1 VFVGS
6 SYSGLFRPEHADAM
20 RFCGFGGVGR
30 TSELTKAGV
39 LDVLPV
45 HIGSLPELIAARRL
59 PVDVVLVQLSSPDE
73 QGRHSLG
80 LVADY
85 LQPAIATARTVVAEI
100 NPHCP
105 FTYGD
110 TLVPAERLGL
120 VVHDDRPL
128 LSIELQPPSPV
139 EEAIAS
145 SVAALIPDG
154 ATIQFG
160 VGRTPDAVLRKLV
173 DKRDLGVH
181 SGLIS
186 DALVD
191 LIETGVVT
199 NRRKPIDPSVTVTG
213 ALLGTDRLYRWADRN
228 PDLAMRALS
237 YTHDPRILAA
247 FDHFYAIN
255 SALEVD
261 LTGQINAETVGG
273 RHLGTIGGQGAFA
286 RAALTSPGGRSIIA
300 LPSVARRGETT
311 RIVANLPDR
320 VVTTSRADADLIVT
334 EHGVADLRGATISE
348 RRTRL
353 IAIADPRHRDE
364 LERHRED
371 RS

>member
-1 VFVGS
+1 MFVGS
-6 SYSGLFRPEHADAM
+6 SFSGMFRPEHADALH
-20 RFCGFGGVGR
+20 FYGLGGVGR

-39 LDVLPV
+39 VDILPV
-45 HIGSLPELIAARRL
+45 HLGSLPELIAARRL
-59 PVDVVLVQLSSPDE
+59 PVDVVLVQLSPPDE
-73 QGRHSLG
+73 RGRHSLG

-85 LQPAIATARTVVAEI
+85 LQPAMAAARTVVAEI
-100 NPHCP
+100 NPYCP
-105 FTYGD
+105 FTYGH
-110 TLVPAERLGL
+110 TLVPAERLAF

-128 LSIELQPPSPV
+128 LSVERQPQSPV
-139 EEAIAS
+139 DEAIAS
-145 SVAALIPDG
+145 NVAALIPDE

-160 VGRTPDAVLRKLV
+160 VGRTPDAVLHKLV

-181 SGLIS
+181 SGLVS

-191 LIETGVVT
+191 LIELGVVT

-213 ALLGTDRLYRWADRN
+213 ALFGTDRLYRWADRN
-228 PDLAMRALS
+228 PGLALRGVS

-261 LTGQINAETVGG
+261 LTGQINAETVNG

-286 RAALTSPGGRSIIA
+286 RAALTSTGGRSIIA
-300 LPSVARRGETT
+300 LASVAHGGETT
-311 RIVANLPDR
+311 RIVAKLPDR

-334 EHGVADLRGATISE
+334 EHGVADLRGATISD
-348 RRTRL
+348 RRRRM
-353 IAIADPRHRDE
+353 IAIADPHHRDE
-364 LERHRED
+364 LARHTSD

>member
-1 VFVGS
+1 
-6 SYSGLFRPEHADAM
+6 M
-20 RFCGFGGVGR
+20 
-30 TSELTKAGV
+30 
-39 LDVLPV
+39 
-45 HIGSLPELIAARRL
+45 
-59 PVDVVLVQLSSPDE
+59 
-73 QGRHSLG
+73 
-80 LVADY
+80 
-85 LQPAIATARTVVAEI
+85 
-100 NPHCP
+100 
-105 FTYGD
+105 
-110 TLVPAERLGL
+110 
-120 VVHDDRPL
+120 
-128 LSIELQPPSPV
+128 

-300 LPSVARRGETT
+300 LPSVARPRGDDE
-311 RIVANLPDR
+311 DR
-320 VVTTSRADADLIVT
+320 GQPPRPGRDHFPGRRRSHRDRARRRRSSRGHHQRAADA
-334 EHGVADLRGATISE
+334 ADRDCRPQT
-348 RRTRL
+348 
-353 IAIADPRHRDE
+353 PR
-364 LERHRED
+364 
-371 RS
+371 